1 MPKSNVVA
9 RDIDRE
15 TEDLLPQPDTIADD
29 SWMEDQV
36 QTASDTSARSPVAEY
51 LTGVRRMMSDPSLTS
66 QAVAA
71 LGYWWAPDH
80 IKHLLEGLIDP
91 DTRDELFDLLIADA
105 EEDSKKEEQK

>member
-1 MPKSNVVA
+1 MSKSNVVA

-29 SWMEDQV
+29 TCMEDQA
-36 QTASDTSARSPVAEY
+36 QTASDTSARIPVVEY

-71 LGYWWAPDH
+71 LGYWWAPDD
-80 IKHLLEGLIDP
+80 IKHVLEGLIDP
-91 DTRDELFDLLIADA
+91 DTRDEVFDLLIADA
-105 EEDSKKEEQK
+105 EEDSKKEERK